1 MYADGHYRAYE
12 GCARA
17 GEVRFS
23 RLPTFFT
30 LSLYCTLLA
39 LQVSGGG
46 AVERHGRRS
55 ACLHAFVHC
64 RGLKDV
70 HSTAVLLRVGE
81 C

>member
-1 MYADGHYRAYE
+1 M
-12 GCARA
+12 
-17 GEVRFS
+17 RFS

-64 RGLKDV
+64 RGLKLC
-70 HSTAVLLRVGE
+70 TRLLCCCARASVE
-81 C
+81 